1 MYDILDMTGIRVVRS
16 GRRHKVGVAHI
27 VAVMNAV
34 SPIQVGD
41 QLLFVGVDDR
51 GIELEIIAVPDDR
64 NPETLAV
71 IHAMPTEFRKGQ
83 GDGEEDEG

>member
-1 MYDILDMTGIRVVRS
+1 MRVVRS

-34 SPIQVGD
+34 DPIRIRD
-41 QLLFVGVDDR
+41 QLLFVGEDDR
-51 GIELEIIAVPDDR
+51 GIELAIIAVPDDR

-83 GDGEEDEG
+83 GDGEQDKD

>member
-1 MYDILDMTGIRVVRS
+1 MYDILDVTGIRVVRS
-16 GRRHKVGVAHI
+16 GRRHKIGVAHI

-34 SPIQVGD
+34 DPIQVGD

-71 IHAMPTEFRKGQ
+71 IHAMPTEFRKVQ
-83 GDGEEDEG
+83 GDGEKDED

>member
-1 MYDILDMTGIRVVRS
+1 MYDILDVTGIRVVRS

-34 SPIQVGD
+34 SPVQDGD
-41 QLLFVGVDDR
+41 QLLFIGGDDR
-51 GIELEIIAVPDDR
+51 GIQLEIIAVPDNR

-71 IHAMPTEFRKGQ
+71 IHAIPTEFRKGRDDAERSQ
-83 GDGEEDEG
+83 T

>member
-27 VAVMNAV
+27 VAVMSTV
-34 SPIQVGD
+34 SPVVVGD
-41 QLLFVGVDDR
+41 QPLFVGVDDR
-51 GIELEIIAVPDDR
+51 GIELEIIAVPDNR

-83 GDGEEDEG
+83 GDGEEDQG

>member
-1 MYDILDMTGIRVVRS
+1 MSDILDVTGYGSCVLV
-16 GRRHKVGVAHI
+16 
-27 VAVMNAV
+27 
-34 SPIQVGD
+34 IQVGD

-71 IHAMPTEFRKGQ
+71 IHAMPTEFRKG
-83 GDGEEDEG
+83 

>member
-34 SPIQVGD
+34 NPVQVGD

-71 IHAMPTEFRKGQ
+71 IHAMPTDLRR
-83 GDGEEDEG
+83 GEGNDEEE

>member
-1 MYDILDMTGIRVVRS
+1 MYDILDVTGIRAVRS
-16 GRRHKVGVAHI
+16 GRRHKSGVAHI

-34 SPIQVGD
+34 EPIQGGD

-51 GIELEIIAVPDDR
+51 GIELEIIAVPDNR

-71 IHAMPTEFRKGQ
+71 IRAMPTEFRKGQ
-83 GDGEEDEG
+83 SDGEEDED

>member
-1 MYDILDMTGIRVVRS
+1 MCDILDLTGLRVVRS

-27 VAVMNAV
+27 VVVMNTV
-34 SPIQVGD
+34 DPIQVGD

-51 GIELEIIAVPDDR
+51 GIELEIVAVPDDR

-83 GDGEEDEG
+83 GDGEKDEH

>member
-1 MYDILDMTGIRVVRS
+1 MYDILDVTGIRVVRS
-16 GRRHKVGVAHI
+16 GRRHKIGVAHI

-34 SPIQVGD
+34 DPIQVGD

-51 GIELEIIAVPDDR
+51 GVELEVIAVPDDK
-64 NPETLAV
+64 NPATLAV

-83 GDGEEDEG
+83 GDDEKNED

>member
-27 VAVMNAV
+27 LAVMGTV
-34 SPIQVGD
+34 SPVQVGD
-41 QLLFVGVDDR
+41 QLLFVGADDR
-51 GIELEIIAVPDDR
+51 GIELEIIAVPDNR

-71 IHAMPTEFRKGQ
+71 IHAMPTELRKGR
-83 GDGEEDEG
+83 DDAEEVEG

>member
-83 GDGEEDEG
+83 GDGEEDQG

>member
-51 GIELEIIAVPDDR
+51 GIELEIICGAGR
-64 NPETLAV
+64 SES
-71 IHAMPTEFRKGQ
+71 
-83 GDGEEDEG
+83 

>member
-1 MYDILDMTGIRVVRS
+1 MI
-16 GRRHKVGVAHI
+16 GVAHI

-34 SPIQVGD
+34 DPIRIGD
-41 QLLFVGVDDR
+41 QLVFVGVGDR

-64 NPETLAV
+64 DPETLAV

-83 GDGEEDEG
+83 GDGEQDEDRVRGRS